1 MVFMLM
7 MWVRLQNWMRRQEG
21 QALSEYGMVIAL
33 VCVACITALVAFRD
47 EIMAVLADMTKGMK
61 SR

>member
-1 MVFMLM
+1 MLKM
-7 MWVRLQNWMRRQEG
+7 FVRFQNGWSRQEG

-33 VCVACITALVAFRD
+33 VCVACIAGLVAFRE
-47 EIMAVLADMTKGMK
+47 EIQAVLTDMTNGLK